1 MSGGKLIGALAV
13 VAAAVLAV
21 GSLSA
26 LAGPAAGDDGADQV
40 GDLLVVSDGG
50 EADCGADS
58 GSDGGTG
65 EDGSLEPLEFTGA
78 VISAS
83 EFGLALRTE
92 GEVVLALYG
101 PDTVFEDFS
110 GEAVSRDQV
119 VQGVDALLLAV
130 STDNPTWFEAI
141 LVRLLGDV
149 GGDGAGGETD
159 GDANCGDD
167 GGGSDGDAGGDETG
181 DTEGDADGDT
191 GSGSDGD
198 GEADAAFE
206 TLSHGVGPNVDRG
219 CANGSVEHAR
229 EVLEALLEKDQPGES
244 EGIQNALDKMCHG
257 FFASE
262 AGSLESGDG
271 GGDDSEAHPGNRHAF
286 GRSHGQGK
294 PEGVPKDGGG
304 E

>member
-50 EADCGADS
+50 EAVCGADS

-83 EFGLALRTE
+83 EFGLALRTD

-141 LVRLLGDV
+141 LVRLLG
-149 GGDGAGGETD
+149 
-159 GDANCGDD
+159 
-167 GGGSDGDAGGDETG
+167 
-181 DTEGDADGDT
+181 
-191 GSGSDGD
+191 
-198 GEADAAFE
+198 DAAFE

-271 GGDDSEAHPGNRHAF
+271 GGDDSEAHPGNGHAF